1 MCYHDCMRIRSK
13 LLAVIAVLAIGL
25 AAAPCRAGTV
35 CLAADTISVR
45 ANKTPLSEILARLQ
59 EYGVRVAMDER
70 INPLITDDFEHME
83 INQGIKRIL
92 TDCDYAVFFDSM
104 EGPGGRM
111 SRLSEVIVYKHGDRR
126 ALKAKPAPP
135 PDVAI
140 APQAT
145 NQLACLRNEILLR
158 LRADTTREQFREL
171 LLRVGAAVV
180 DGIPELGLYRLRLPS
195 GVDLAGTLNSM
206 TGDPLVAAAEPNLLY
221 HPVTTVL
228 AGPEASGANPRTVT
242 TATGP
247 SVAILDSGFVPNAA
261 LEKAV
266 LATLDATTQ
275 GQPITDPVGHGTQM
289 AFLASGSITPAGA
302 PAAEGPISI
311 IPIRT
316 IDDGGLISGFTLM
329 KSMIFAAGNG
339 ARVISMSWGS
349 NGDSALFRNA
359 IAYARQQGAVLVA
372 AAGNEPT
379 GLPMYPAA
387 LPDVIAVA
395 ALTPDQKMWDQ
406 SNYGTFVE
414 LAAPGFANMPVGHKG
429 PPGVYGGTSIAAA
442 YTAHVIARYLA
453 THPKAT
459 GTDAMTALQKALSQP
474 ASGSIHPEIPRLDS
488 RAVKSLLP

>member
-1 MCYHDCMRIRSK
+1 MCYDGGMGTRYIP
-13 LLAVIAVLAIGL
+13 LAVISLLAL
-25 AAAPCRAGTV
+25 SLNSTQARAGSV
-35 CLAADTISVR
+35 SLAADTISVH
-45 ANKTPLSEILARLQ
+45 ANRTPLSEILAGLR

-70 INPLITDDFEHME
+70 IDPLVTDQFENME
-83 INQGIKRIL
+83 VSQGIKRIL
-92 TDCDYAVFFDSM
+92 TDCDYAVFFENM
-104 EGPGGRM
+104 EGPAGKL
-111 SRLSEVIVYKHGDRR
+111 SRLSEVLVYKPGDRR
-126 ALKAKPAPP
+126 PLKAKPAPP

-145 NQLACLRNEILLR
+145 NLFACLRNEILLR
-158 LRADTTREQFREL
+158 LRADTSREQFREL
-171 LLRVGAAVV
+171 LLRAGATVV
-180 DGIPELGLYRLRLPS
+180 DAIPELGIYRLRLPA
-195 GVDLAGTLNSM
+195 GVDLARTLKAM
-206 TGDPLVAAAEPNLLY
+206 TADPRVSAAEPNLVY

-228 AGPEASGANPRTVT
+228 AGPETSSAVPRT
-242 TATGP
+242 AKTGISP
-247 SVAILDSGFVPNAA
+247 AVAILDSGFTPNTA

-266 LATLDATTQ
+266 VATLDATTQ

-289 AFLASGSITPAGA
+289 AFLASGSITPSGA
-302 PAAEGPISI
+302 PAADLAISI

-316 IDDGGLISGFTLM
+316 MDDGGLISGFTLM
-329 KSMIFAAGNG
+329 KSMVFAVRNG

-359 IAYARQQGAVLVA
+359 IAYAKNQGTILVA

-395 ALTPDQKMWDQ
+395 ALTPDQKMWDR
-406 SNYGTFVE
+406 SNYGTFVK
-414 LAAPGFANMPVGHKG
+414 LAAPGFANMPIGHKG

-442 YTAHVIARYLA
+442 YTANVIARYLA

-459 GTDAMTALQKALSQP
+459 GTDAMAALQKALSQP

-488 RAVKSLLP
+488 QAVKSLLP